1 MTLRSLKLSAHSNW
15 LCIGDFNQVLNDE
28 DKFSFHRG
36 IVAGADSFKQL
47 NSDLNLCELIASG

>member
-28 DKFSFHRG
+28 GKFSFHRG

-47 NSDLNLCELIASG
+47 ISDLN